1 MTDPTT
7 LRRES
12 HEGVGRMLPIEL
24 APGVFWMGDCFMWP
38 TRPGG
43 PLEHSHNNTYLIH
56 GDDCSLIVDTG
67 HPKDWETVARQI
79 DDVLAGGAPEVRWI
93 FPTHPEVTHSGNLA
107 RLLTRFPAAR
117 MIGDVRD
124 YKELFPRHV
133 DRFVHAELG
142 DEVDLGGRTFV
153 FVEAIF
159 RDLVSTL
166 WGFDRRHGVLFTGDG
181 MGFGHFHEA
190 GQCDKTTEEL
200 PDLPIAELTGI
211 FLEYALY
218 WTRLKD
224 VGPHLDRLDALMTVD
239 YPVEVV
245 ASAHGSPV
253 MDPRNTMP
261 RIREG
266 IRGLGERHSLK
277 QAGGA

>member
-1 MTDPTT
+1 MSGSAA
-7 LRRES
+7 LRRHSE
-12 HEGVGRMLPIEL
+12 EGVGVMLPREL
-24 APGVFWMGDCFMWP
+24 APATYWMGDCFMWP

-43 PLEHSHNNTYLIH
+43 PLEHSHNNTYLLH
-56 GDDCSLIVDTG
+56 GDECSMVVDTG

-79 DDVLAGGAPEVRWI
+79 DDILARGAPPVRWI
-93 FPTHPEVTHSGNLA
+93 FPTHPEVTHSGNLG
-107 RLLTRFPAAR
+107 RLLARFPDAR
-117 MIGDVRD
+117 MIADVRD
-124 YKELFPRHV
+124 YKELFPRYV
-133 DRFVHAELG
+133 DRFVNVGVG
-142 DEVDLGGRTFV
+142 DEVDLGDRTLV
-153 FVEAIF
+153 FVDAVF

-166 WGFDRRHGVLFTGDG
+166 WGYDRKHGVLFTGDG
-181 MGFGHFHEA
+181 LGFGHFHAA

-224 VGPHLDRLDALMTVD
+224 AGPHLERLDALMTVD

-253 MDPRNTMP
+253 MEPRTTMP
-261 RIREG
+261 RIRDG
-266 IRGLGERHSLK
+266 IRDLGDRHTLK
-277 QAGGA
+277 QQS